1 MSLKR
6 YIDALINERVRRL
19 IRRKM
24 RFDSVDSI
32 KADIVTT
39 QRTIDAVI
47 KNPNF
52 DLYKHEVKRVFAR
65 LNKICSDMLSA
76 IKNGPPIPSSTGH
89 AEYVSSREQQFRGT
103 WKQNV
108 IFREHKQNSLS
119 DELASLATKATV
131 ILNQNKQEIIKTG
144 INTTYIISM
153 WTLLYKLFYKIY
165 QDASNL

>member
-19 IRRKM
+19 IRKKM

-65 LNKICSDMLSA
+65 LNKICIDMLAA

-119 DELASLATKATV
+119 DELASLAAKAMV
-131 ILNQNKQEIIKTG
+131 ILNQNKQDIMNTG
-144 INTTYIISM
+144 WITTA
-153 WTLLYKLFYKIY
+153 WNVLYKLFYKIN
-165 QDASNL
+165 QDALNL